1 MIQDSTL
8 TYEKWVRMV
17 RSMTGYGSATAMTA
31 AGRFA
36 VEIRSVNHRFSEIVV
51 RLPRDLAALEEPVRA
66 VVQAR
71 VLRGRV
77 EINIMREDRGARS
90 RSIRP
95 DTDAAVAYAQALK
108 ELAGALGVPGD
119 INLAL
124 VAGFPDVIRV
134 EEARED
140 TEQLWPQLAPAVA
153 DAVGALA
160 AMRGAE
166 GRRLSDDLAMRL
178 GRIRELT
185 DAITA
190 RASAAVAEY
199 AARLASRVKELLGE
213 APVEEQ
219 RLAAE
224 IVIHAERS
232 DVTEELTRLRSH
244 AEQFRADLAGSDGA
258 VGRKLEFL
266 LQEMGR
272 EANTIGAKANDM
284 EIARAVI
291 AIKGELES
299 LREQVQNIE

>member
-1 MIQDSTL
+1 
-8 TYEKWVRMV
+8 MV
-17 RSMTGYGSATAMTA
+17 RSMTGYGSATAQTA

-51 RLPRDLAALEEPVRA
+51 RLPRELSALEEQARA
-66 VVQAR
+66 AVQAR

-77 EINIMREDRGARS
+77 EVSILREDRGARI

-108 ELAGALGVPGD
+108 ELAGALGVSGD
-119 INLAL
+119 ISLPL
-124 VAGFPDVIRV
+124 VAAFPDVIRV

-140 TEQLWPQLAPAVA
+140 AEQLWTELAPAVSEAA
-153 DAVGALA
+153 DALA
-160 AMRGAE
+160 SMREAE
-166 GRRLSDDLAMRL
+166 GRRLGRDLLMRL
-178 GRIRELT
+178 DRIRGLT
-185 DAITA
+185 DAI
-190 RASAAVAEY
+190 ASRSSDAVADY
-199 AARLASRVKELLGE
+199 SARLKGRVSDLLSDV
-213 APVEEQ
+213 PLDEQ

-224 IVIHAERS
+224 IVIFAERS

-244 AEQFRADLAGSDGA
+244 AEQFRSDLTAADGA

-272 EANTIGAKANDM
+272 EANTIGAKANDI

-291 AIKGELES
+291 AVKGELES